1 MSVRPVDGVDRRRIL
16 KAAAWSAPVIAV
28 AVAAPAAAASG
39 EVSIVAGLL
48 IYVSDPTGSGS
59 GKGPIKWAGATITW
73 PADKA
78 ADASVSYKVDLTGP
92 TDFTAEPLVPWSTV
106 LLAPGGSRAV
116 PGQNGIGSASSMPA
130 GTYTVTLT
138 VIADGETRLETASVV
153 LVKKFGKK

>member
-48 IYVSDPTGSGS
+48 IDVSAPTGSGS
-59 GKGPIKWAGATITW
+59 GKGPIKWPGATITW

-78 ADASVSYKVDLTGP
+78 ADASVIYKVDLTGP
-92 TDFTAEPLVPWSTV
+92 AGFEAKNLVRWSTV
-106 LLAPGGSRAV
+106 VLAPGGSVTV
-116 PGQNGIGSASSMPA
+116 PKQHGIGSASSMPA

-138 VIADGETRLETASVV
+138 VIADDETRLETASVV
-153 LVKKFGKK
+153 LVKK

>member
-48 IYVSDPTGSGS
+48 IDVSDPTGSGS
-59 GKGPIKWAGATITW
+59 GKGPIKWTGATITW

-78 ADASVSYKVDLTGP
+78 AAASVSYKVDLTGP
-92 TDFTAEPLVPWSTV
+92 TGFTPMHLVLLSTV
-106 LLAPGGSRAV
+106 VLAPGGSRAV
-116 PGQNGIGSASSMPA
+116 PGQNGIGASSSMPA
-130 GTYTVTLT
+130 GTYTITLT

-153 LVKKFGKK
+153 LGK